1 MSESRKAEKRR
12 LRKEKKR
19 QELEK
24 KLAEEKVEFD
34 VLSLLKNSPVD
45 TKPNMAKFLSEHV
58 QMMRAFVSNGK
69 IQLWP
74 SFKQEAV
81 KVFVKFLDGH
91 ELIWNRTTDGK
102 VVPAFE
108 MCYELGEVKLSKADA
123 ELVEQFF
130 QLLLKFGFIV

>member
-34 VLSLLKNSPVD
+34 VLSLLKNSLVD

-69 IQLWP
+69 I
-74 SFKQEAV
+74 
-81 KVFVKFLDGH
+81 
-91 ELIWNRTTDGK
+91 
-102 VVPAFE
+102 
-108 MCYELGEVKLSKADA
+108 
-123 ELVEQFF
+123 
-130 QLLLKFGFIV
+130 